1 MLGVRLDAETEA
13 RLNRLAKQT
22 GRSKSYYAKEAI
34 FEFLDEREVYLHA
47 ISRLE
52 DEADQVISM
61 DVMRKRLCLDAWL

>member
-13 RLNRLAKQT
+13 RLNRLAKKT

-34 FEFLDEREVYLHA
+34 VEFLDEREDYLLA

-52 DEADQVISM
+52 DETDKTITM
-61 DVMRKRLCLDAWL
+61 DEMRKRLGMGS